1 MKTQPTQLNP
11 ILPQYEDKNKNDSYI
26 RKEIRKACARCAH
39 DSFKLLLILG
49 MCLWVR

>member
-1 MKTQPTQLNP
+1 MKAQPTQANP

-39 DSFKLLLILG
+39 DGFKLLLILEV
-49 MCLWVR
+49 LVWIR